1 MAVRG
6 KMTYTAEVFNMSKQ
20 KYTLPEVGFSSSV
33 NSKPAGFN
41 WLSREW
47 KSLIDREAEI
57 DQDQDGGAQ

>member
-1 MAVRG
+1 
-6 KMTYTAEVFNMSKQ
+6 MSEQ
-20 KYTLPEVGFSSSV
+20 KYTLSKVDFSPAD

-41 WLSREW
+41 WLSQQW